1 MKKFY
6 PGLSTLICLSFLF
19 TLDSC
24 TTDTPIVSNDTLG
37 KVDAKNEIQY
47 YNSRK
52 GDAVPANIEDS
63 YVSAGRIHNELFEAH
78 YAPESFPESF
88 PTYSATTDADNIID
102 PDWKNLITH
111 FIEVNGG
118 TE

>member
-6 PGLSTLICLSFLF
+6 PCLSTLICLSFLF

-24 TTDTPIVSNDTLG
+24 TTDSAFVSDDTLD
-37 KVDAKNEIQY
+37 KVDAKNENPY

-52 GDAVPANIEDS
+52 EDVVPVNSEDS
-63 YVSAGRIHNELFEAH
+63 YGSTEHIPNALLEAYH
-78 YAPESFPESF
+78 APDSIT
-88 PTYSATTDADNIID
+88 TYSTTEADKIID
-102 PDWKNLITH
+102 PDWKKLITRL
-111 FIEVNGG
+111 G

>member
-6 PGLSTLICLSFLF
+6 SGLSTLICLSFLF

-24 TTDTPIVSNDTLG
+24 TTDTPYVSNDTLG

-52 GDAVPANIEDS
+52 GDAVPANSEEP
-63 YVSAGRIHNELFEAH
+63 YASAGRIHNELFEAH
-78 YAPESFPESF
+78 YAPDSFQESIS
-88 PTYSATTDADNIID
+88 TYSATTEADNIID
-102 PDWKNLITH
+102 PDWKKLITY
-111 FIEVNGG
+111 FFEGNVG